1 MICFFSLNCV
11 KIRTNVNAEKEELMN
26 ITIGSD
32 HGAVDLKEEVKMVL
46 HEFSDIQ
53 VTDVGTFGKES
64 VDYPDIAEK
73 VCADISSGKADRGI
87 VLCGTGI
94 GISIAA
100 NKINGIRAA
109 LCTDVYSAIM
119 SRKHNDANVL
129 AMGGRVTGIGPAGE
143 IVRAWIR
150 TAFEGGRHARRV
162 DKIMALEQKKDR

>member
-1 MICFFSLNCV
+1 M
-11 KIRTNVNAEKEELMN
+11 K

-32 HGAVDLKEEVKMVL
+32 HGAVALKEEVKMVL
-46 HEFSDIQ
+46 HEFEDVR
-53 VTDVGTFGKES
+53 VTDVGTFGTES

-73 VCADISSGKADRGI
+73 VCADVVSGKADRGI

-100 NKINGIRAA
+100 NKIDGIRAA
-109 LCTDVYSAIM
+109 LCGDVYSAIM

-143 IVRAWIR
+143 IVRAWIC
-150 TAFEGGRHARRV
+150 TEFEGGRHARRV
-162 DKIMALEQKKDR
+162 DKIMALEQQKDS